1 MKKGKFFINVTVVL
15 LLIIVLTAVESSAY
29 PGGIAGRTKKTTT
42 TGCNSCHSYNTAIT
56 GIITGPDSVLAGQT
70 VTFTLTINMA
80 TGSGKYGV
88 DIAAKNGSLTAIS
101 GSGLTLMS
109 GELVQ
114 SAGITYVNPKIIQF
128 SYTAPTVSGSD
139 TLYATIDIGHS
150 GAWNWTPNKGFKV
163 YTVTGITNN
172 EIPSAYYLGQNFP
185 NPFNPVTKISYGIM
199 KASGVK
205 ITIFDLLGRV
215 IAEPVNEFQN
225 PGNYYVNFDASK
237 FSSGIYYYK
246 IDAGD
251 FHETRKMSLIK

>member
-1 MKKGKFFINVTVVL
+1 MKKGKISIRMTAFVL
-15 LLIIVLTAVESSAY
+15 LAILFSAVELSAY

-56 GIITGPDSVLAGQT
+56 GTITGPDSVLAGQT

-80 TGSGKYGV
+80 SGSGKYGV
-88 DIAAKNGSLTAIS
+88 DIAARNGSLSAIS

-109 GELVQ
+109 GELVH

-128 SYTAPTVSGSD
+128 SYTAPAVPGSD
-139 TLYATIDIGHS
+139 TLYATIDRGHS

-172 EIPSAYYLGQNFP
+172 EIPSVYYLGQNFP

-205 ITIFDLLGRV
+205 ITVFDLLGRV
-215 IAEPVNEFQN
+215 ISEPVNEYQI
-225 PGNYYVNFDASK
+225 PGNYVINFDASK

-251 FHETRKMSLIK
+251 FHEIRKMSLIK